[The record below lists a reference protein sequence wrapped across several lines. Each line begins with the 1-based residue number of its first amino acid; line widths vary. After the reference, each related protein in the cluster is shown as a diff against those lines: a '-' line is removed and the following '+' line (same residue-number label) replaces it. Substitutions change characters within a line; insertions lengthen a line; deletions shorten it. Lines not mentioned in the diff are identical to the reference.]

1 MICDKCNGKGFYDN
15 PKMNHVSNVIAWER
29 GYTEPIKCRKCGGT
43 GFLLGNAADVIKA
56 IDIAIKSKTPLT
68 IRELKQLKSV
78 LKR

>member
-15 PKMNHVSNVIAWER
+15 PKRFTVSNCIAWEH

-43 GFLLGNAADVIKA
+43 GFLLGNAEEVIKA
-56 IDIAIKSKTPLT
+56 IDVAIKSKTPLS
-68 IRELKQLKSV
+68 IRELKQLKLA

>member
-15 PKMNHVSNVIAWER
+15 PKMYTVPNCIAWEC

-43 GFLLGNAADVIKA
+43 GFLIGNAEEVIKA

-68 IRELKQLKSV
+68 IRELKQLELV